1 MSTKSQRTAIVLACV
16 GVFCALDTSA
26 SQTFPICGGDKPV
39 FNDGLCYPSCP
50 AEMWGLGPLCYG
62 HCPHDFRDDGLFC
75 NKPTQTRKKLAGKP
89 LTPKCDSMRI
99 LMDFCAIPNAGQDMT
114 ELARFAGNNALAISA
129 TMVPS
134 AEKNLMVEELGKFLA
149 CTVAQ
154 MKSLTEHF
162 ATPSAIPG
170 TMALVPFAGNIVIQA
185 SLITGRLVLSTFS
198 TGTSSPLMAVALVR
212 YPIIDAAPTKIMMLA
227 CVILSARQGTMAS
240 DPSAG
245 WVALQLMTDIGVS
258 CTKKSYGRTAGTVP
272 KYVCEGP
279 NEENVDE
286 LCLDRCKNGYD
297 AVGVT
302 CFKKCPA
309 RMADIGISCAKNTK
323 GRGVGVV
330 PPQCT
335 SSSFKKSYTVPEK
348 IDPFAMVIMNDPQL
362 VWWEIAGC
370 EKADKD
376 CKRKA
381 AEKEAASQI
390 HAINKIST
398 LRRDGATLREPRSVV
413 INGDLTS
420 YFHTHEY
427 SLFNKYYTKASNDP
441 SNETLRYPI
450 MPGLGNHDYQN
461 NVGGCTF
468 LTEPHYGIQANYGCA
483 SKAVDLIRGA
493 VSCNA
498 IPDFPAEK
506 IESYDED
513 SAAYSWNEGKYH
525 FVQLHNYPYYTIPQI
540 GLKPSMNW
548 FMQDI
553 SAATARGQPIVVN
566 VHQSHQFNVTEWEIE
581 EQRLDSG
588 AIQKIIDH
596 RKAEF
601 EAALRASNVVAIFAG
616 HYIRYESSL
625 GYQGELAGVPVFR
638 GGHAGQDAHGKFLHV
653 EFHSDFL
660 QVGTMQSYPSFGFH
674 DEGNAKY
681 HRIVNFTITP

>member
-89 LTPKCDSMRI
+89 LTPKCDSNEDLDGLLCYPKCRAGYDGVGPVCWQQCPS
-99 LMDFCAIPNAGQDMT
+99 DFRDDGAFCGKKSYGRGVGKIPRMHCGPN
-114 ELARFAGNNALAISA
+114 
-129 TMVPS
+129 
-134 AEKNLMVEELGKFLA
+134 EELNGALCYPKCNSGYYGVGPICWKHCDSGF
-149 CTVAQ
+149 TD
-154 MKSLTEHF
+154 HG
-162 ATPSAIPG
+162 ATCFKHLFNWYFKPSYGRGVGEVPDYRCG
-170 TMALVPFAGNIVIQA
+170 TDQDNDAGLCYPKCKAGYHGVGPICW
-185 SLITGRLVLSTFS
+185 LGCPST
-198 TGTSSPLMAVALVR
+198 
-212 YPIIDAAPTKIMMLA
+212 
-227 CVILSARQGTMAS
+227 
-240 DPSAG
+240 
-245 WVALQLMTDIGVS
+245 MTDIGVS